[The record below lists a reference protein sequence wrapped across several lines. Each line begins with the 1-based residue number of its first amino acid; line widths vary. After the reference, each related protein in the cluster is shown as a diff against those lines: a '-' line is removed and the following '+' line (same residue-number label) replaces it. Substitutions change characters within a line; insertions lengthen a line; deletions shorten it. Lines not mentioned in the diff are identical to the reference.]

1 VRPSSIAGSARPTR
15 HQAVESELRLEPAE
29 LGDADLGPISP
40 ELALID
46 PVLAE
51 RARQALPERPEL
63 PAPAPRDQLPAVETE
78 PLVGFAEL
86 SDADLGPVSPELAL
100 IDPVLAVRAR
110 QALPERPELSAPRGR
125 SATQP
130 ASTAPSSELPKLPS
144 AAPPSVSRRARRLRR
159 TVVLA
164 VLVFASGAV
173 VGGSVGERGASPV
186 ARFELRAA
194 LPAAPTGRTA
204 TTQLPERQSH
214 SAGLPTSRRPSLA
227 HRSRHRR
234 ASNVS
239 GQRQRAALA
248 ENVLGVASW
257 VGRPGLTLSWQR
269 PANSGHVVVLRSLPA
284 QRRSVVVYRGRA
296 TSYRKASVR
305 PCTAYRYI
313 IVNYDRRG
321 RRSTGVPTS
330 IVTGGCG

>member
-1 VRPSSIAGSARPTR
+1 MHPAVDSGRRLRPADLAPISPELALIDPVLAERARQALPER
-15 HQAVESELRLEPAE
+15 RELPAPPNLLLAVESELRVGPGE
-29 LGDADLGPISP
+29 LSDADLGPISP

-63 PAPAPRDQLPAVETE
+63 LAPRAH
-78 PLVGFAEL
+78 
-86 SDADLGPVSPELAL
+86 
-100 IDPVLAVRAR
+100 
-110 QALPERPELSAPRGR
+110 

-130 ASTAPSSELPKLPS
+130 ASTAPSSELPELPP
-144 AAPPSVSRRARRLRR
+144 APPPSVSRRARRLRR

-164 VLVFASGAV
+164 GLVFASGAV
-173 VGGSVGERGASPV
+173 VGGSIGERGTSPV
-186 ARFELRAA
+186 TRFELRAA

-204 TTQLPERQSH
+204 TTQPPERQSRT
-214 SAGLPTSRRPSLA
+214 AGLPASRLPSLA
-227 HRSRHRR
+227 HPSRHRR
-234 ASNVS
+234 ATNVS
-239 GQRQRAALA
+239 GQRQGAALA

-269 PANSGHVVVLRSLPA
+269 PANSGHVVVLRSFSA
-284 QRRSVVVYRGRA
+284 QRRRVVVYRGLA
-296 TSYRKASVR
+296 TSYREASVR
-305 PCTAYRYI
+305 RCTAYRYL